1 MTVTLSAAKGLVP
14 WLQQRTR
21 CFAGPLRNYE
31 TLRYA
36 AQERPERL
44 ERSGRLI
51 PFLLVSLAAPA
62 ARNSG

>member
-1 MTVTLSAAKGLVP
+1 MPARYGRSSLVCIGEHEVP
-14 WLQQRTR
+14 
-21 CFAGPLRNYE
+21 
-31 TLRYA
+31 RYA